1 MAKGKDTSYAIE
13 RRYERK
19 PFVVQI
25 RYYLRESYMGEVNT
39 IHREAVSI
47 DISEGGI
54 GIETDYPLEK
64 GNILYFDPAI
74 SVNNFEAVCSIVKWS
89 VRIEYNRY
97 RAGLEFVREE
107 LS

>member
-1 MAKGKDTSYAIE
+1 MAKRKDISYEVE

-19 PFVVQI
+19 PFVQRI
-25 RYYLRESYMGEVNT
+25 QYFLRESYMGETRT
-39 IHREAVSI
+39 IHKEAISV

-74 SVNNFEAVCSIVKWS
+74 RIDNFEAVCSIVKWS
-89 VRIEYNRY
+89 IRIEYNKY
-97 RAGLEFVREE
+97 RAGLEFIREE

>member
-1 MAKGKDTSYAIE
+1 MAEKRDISYEVE

-19 PFVVQI
+19 PFVQ
-25 RYYLRESYMGEVNT
+25 RMQYFLRESYMGETKT
-39 IHREAVSI
+39 IHKEAVSV

-64 GNILYFDPAI
+64 GNILYFEPAI
-74 SVNNFEAVCSIVKWS
+74 RIDDLEAVCCIVRWSI
-89 VRIEYNRY
+89 RIEFNKY
-97 RAGLEFVREE
+97 RAGLEFIREE

>member
-25 RYYLRESYMGEVNT
+25 QYYLRESYMGEVKT

-47 DISEGGI
+47 DISGGGI

-74 SVNNFEAVCSIVKWS
+74 RVDDLEAVCSIVRWS
-89 VRIEYNRY
+89 IRIEYNKY
-97 RAGLEFVREE
+97 HAGLE
-107 LS
+107 